1 MQDVLIVYI
10 FNKISFYMKDAKF
23 DESISTM
30 LQLLVGSRALPV
42 LSLRIFICRYY
53 DRLENCPGRIHR

>member
-30 LQLLVGSRALPV
+30 LQLLVGSRALPF

-53 DRLENCPGRIHR
+53 DRLENCPGMIHR